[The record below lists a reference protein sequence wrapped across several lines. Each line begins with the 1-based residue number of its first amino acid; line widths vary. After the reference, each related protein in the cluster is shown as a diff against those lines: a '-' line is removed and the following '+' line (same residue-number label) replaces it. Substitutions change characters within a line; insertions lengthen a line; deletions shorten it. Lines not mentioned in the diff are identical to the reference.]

1 MKTETIKDIITARWK
16 FTANN
21 AESIAKIARR
31 MVETE
36 MLDADALNQIDGYR
50 QDMDVNLE
58 SITRILWA
66 LSDAAK
72 EVTTLEGDKK

>member
-1 MKTETIKDIITARWK
+1 MKTETIKDIIAARWK
-16 FTANN
+16 FIASN
-21 AESIAKIARR
+21 AESIAKIARA
-31 MVETE
+31 MEEAE

-58 SITRILWA
+58 SITRVLWA

-72 EVTTLEGDKK
+72 EVTTLKGEE